1 MASRLIDENGVIDFI
16 DQNGAMCFLDESGN
30 YTCDPGPGPSPVFG
44 SDLNIGVPLYED
56 NVIRVR
62 RVTRGY

>member
-1 MASRLIDENGVIDFI
+1 MAARLIDENGVVDFI
-16 DQNGAMCFLDESGN
+16 DQNGVMCFLDESGN
-30 YTCDPGPGPSPVFG
+30 YTCDPGGGGGGVTG